1 MGDNENVQVGQP
13 RLPGAGAEELAAAG
27 GLGEGEKEGRVFSG
41 KDQSNVARL
50 SLGGAAKGSGAG
62 RASLG
67 AAGPAAL
74 VALERARSSRAEL
87 AEFEAGVEAQ
97 DDVVDTREAITTQR
111 FSALVAGRAYHVRV
125 LQTREQLVCLTFF
138 DVEEGRT
145 VRVKRIRSGWLS
157 NLETEARRSLLA
169 SGLWFRENV
178 GVLFEGAKMVAVGAR
193 VSLTEGP
200 TPKKPRR
207 RPPPAPRESL
217 GAGAGA
223 PQQQEQKGEPEEA
236 ALRGAEREEDD
247 DDENLMGLLDAAAA
261 SSSGAC
267 AEHDHAHAQWEDAV
281 VLTRRIE
288 QLSAELEARDV
299 AAERSACEAREL
311 STAWEAKAAA
321 LISRV
326 EGLEAALA
334 TAGASRSEAAP
345 RADASADAS
354 GALAADASG
363 ALAADASGAIAAEL
377 SAERAALA
385 AERERSVALEGELAA
400 ERASLAAERDK
411 SGALAAELA
420 AERAS
425 LTAERTSL
433 TTERASLTAEHASIA
448 AERASQ
454 AAQSEALRA
463 LQASASADEEK
474 LSTATLKLMDLQ
486 DEKAALEA
494 KHAAAQSAMER
505 AVSECEAIVQQV
517 REQSERE
524 LEAMAFRSAALKRSC
539 DDAHAKREAA
549 ERASKDARNAQLD
562 AEQRL
567 RASELQV
574 ALLRNQTDQELAE
587 QRARQQQLEEELRVM
602 TQAKNDN
609 KEYGAKVKAKLME
622 CAAQL
627 AQATELAEQRAQEVA
642 AGKREL
648 AQALEQV
655 KEARSETSEMANEAA
670 VLGHDLD
677 LARRACRD
685 LEERL
690 LASQAQAQALAEQRQ
705 RLEAELSARIAEFEE
720 AINVRRAQYDELKIQ
735 IFDEKARADER
746 EARALR
752 SKRQEVEELSGYVQD
767 LLAQA
772 DKCPVCRANK

>member
-1 MGDNENVQVGQP
+1 MSDNENVQVGQP
-13 RLPGAGAEELAAAG
+13 RLPGSGAEELVAAAAG
-27 GLGEGEKEGRVFSG
+27 GLGEGEQQGRVFSG
-41 KDQSNVARL
+41 KDQSNVSRL
-50 SLGGAAKGSGAG
+50 SLGGAAKGGGAG
-62 RASLG
+62 RASLS

-74 VALERARSSRAEL
+74 AALEHARSSRAEL
-87 AEFEAGVEAQ
+87 AEFEAGAEAQ
-97 DDVVDTREAITTQR
+97 DDAVDTREAITTQR

-223 PQQQEQKGEPEEA
+223 GAPPQQEQQEEPQEA
-236 ALRGAEREEDD
+236 ALRGAQREDDD

-321 LISRV
+321 LVSRV

-334 TAGASRSEAAP
+334 AAAGGASRGEAAP

-354 GALAADASG
+354 GDASG
-363 ALAADASGAIAAEL
+363 ALAADASGALAAEL

-385 AERERSVALEGELAA
+385 AERERS
-400 ERASLAAERDK
+400 
-411 SGALAAELA
+411 GALAAELA
-420 AERAS
+420 AERAL
-425 LTAERTSL
+425 LTTERTSL
-433 TTERASLTAEHASIA
+433 TTERASLTAEHAALA

-587 QRARQQQLEEELRVM
+587 QRAQKQQLDEELRVM

-690 LASQAQAQALAEQRQ
+690 LASQAQEQALAEQRR

>member
-1 MGDNENVQVGQP
+1 MGDNENVPVGQS
-13 RLPGAGAEELAAAG
+13 RLPGAGADKVPVAAG
-27 GLGEGEKEGRVFSG
+27 GLREGEQQGRVFSG
-41 KDQSNVARL
+41 KDRSNVGRL
-50 SLGGAAKGSGAG
+50 SLGGAANGGGAC

-74 VALERARSSRAEL
+74 AALERARSSRAEL
-87 AEFEAGVEAQ
+87 AEFEAGAEAQ
-97 DDVVDTREAITTQR
+97 DDMVDTREAITTQR

-125 LQTREQLVCLTFF
+125 LQTREQLVCLAFF

-178 GVLFEGAKMVAVGAR
+178 GVLFEGAKIVAVGAR
-193 VSLTEGP
+193 MSLSEGP

-217 GAGAGA
+217 GAAAGAGAGA
-223 PQQQEQKGEPEEA
+223 PPQQEQEEEEEQPQEA
-236 ALRGAEREEDD
+236 ALRGAEREKEE
-247 DDENLMGLLDAAAA
+247 DDENLMGLLDDSAAA
-261 SSSGAC
+261 SSSGAS

-288 QLSAELEARDV
+288 QLSAELEARDA
-299 AAERSACEAREL
+299 AAERSACEACEL

-321 LISRV
+321 LVSRV
-326 EGLEAALA
+326 GGLEAALA
-334 TAGASRSEAAP
+334 AAGASRGEAAP
-345 RADASADAS
+345 SADAS

-363 ALAADASGAIAAEL
+363 ALAAEL
-377 SAERAALA
+377 TAERAALA

-400 ERASLAAERDK
+400 ERASLAAERDR

-425 LTAERTSL
+425 LAAERTSL
-433 TTERASLTAEHASIA
+433 TTERASLTAEHA

-486 DEKAALEA
+486 DEKAALEV

-505 AVSECEAIVQQV
+505 AVGECEAIVQHV
-517 REQSERE
+517 RDQSERE
-524 LEAMAFRSAALKRSC
+524 LDAMAFRSAALKRSC

-549 ERASKDARNAQLD
+549 ERASKDARNAQQD

-642 AGKREL
+642 ACKREL

-690 LASQAQAQALAEQRQ
+690 LASQAQEQALAEQRR

-720 AINVRRAQYDELKIQ
+720 AVNVRRAQYDELKIQ

-772 DKCPVCRANK
+772 DRCPVCRANK